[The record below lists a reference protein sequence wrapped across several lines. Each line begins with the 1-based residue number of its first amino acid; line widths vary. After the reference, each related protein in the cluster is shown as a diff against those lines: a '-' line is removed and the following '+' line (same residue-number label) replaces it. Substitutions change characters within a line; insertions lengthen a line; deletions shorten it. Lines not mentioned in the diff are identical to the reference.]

1 MIAGLDQR
9 RIGITRLE
17 ESSRNLVFRYAS
29 DRSCLY
35 RFGRADGHSNHRHV
49 LGGALPQCE
58 GGWPNILFACT
69 SMDIKI
75 DLGEDYFSLEKRTRL
90 FHLLFNPVA
99 IRQSL
104 YHQDYSRVLR
114 SDANPR

>member
-1 MIAGLDQR
+1 
-9 RIGITRLE
+9 
-17 ESSRNLVFRYAS
+17 
-29 DRSCLY
+29 
-35 RFGRADGHSNHRHV
+35 
-49 LGGALPQCE
+49 
-58 GGWPNILFACT
+58 
-69 SMDIKI
+69 MDIKI

-114 SDANPR
+114 SDANPRWGGQHSYHVAYTTIKQQITTLNRCRHPAVAWSAPFSPVWPGKWNNQPSLRHGSADA